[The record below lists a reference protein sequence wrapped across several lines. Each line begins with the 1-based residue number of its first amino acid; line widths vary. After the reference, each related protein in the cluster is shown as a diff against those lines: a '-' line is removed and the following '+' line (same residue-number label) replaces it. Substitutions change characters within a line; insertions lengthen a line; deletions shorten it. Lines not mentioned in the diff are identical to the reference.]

1 MQHPAEWIAFEHPLS
16 ERIRFLLRLEFL
28 FTEMRHHRADASVW
42 GLRSGVRTFLDM
54 LSVMGRTD
62 MRTELLKE
70 LGDQHA
76 ALARLARRPEVH
88 AARLAQVQAELAA
101 AIGGLQA
108 MSSSH
113 PAMMLRENE
122 FLFAILNRSSIP
134 GGICGFDLPAYH
146 RWLSR
151 PHEQAGHDLELW
163 SQRLRPLEHAIAL
176 YLQLL
181 RESSQPLER
190 VAEGGVYLHVP
201 QAPCQLVRVILPAP
215 ADVYPEISAG
225 KHRISIRLMQL
236 GDVNTRNQQ
245 ASGSIAFQLQC
256 CHLAG
261 HG

>member
-1 MQHPAEWIAFEHPLS
+1 MQQAAEWIAFEHPLS

-28 FTEMRHHRADASVW
+28 FAEFRHHRADTSVW
-42 GLRSGVRTFLDM
+42 GLRAGVHTFLDT

-70 LGDQHA
+70 LGDQQA
-76 ALARLARRPEVH
+76 ALKRLARRPEVNP
-88 AARLAQVQAELAA
+88 ARLEQVQGELAA
-101 AIGGLQA
+101 VIAGLHG

-151 PHEQAGHDLELW
+151 PHEDAERDLETW
-163 SQRLRPLEHAIAL
+163 SACLRPIERAIGL
-176 YLQLL
+176 FLDLL
-181 RESSQPLER
+181 RESSQPIER

-201 QAPCQLVRVILPAP
+201 QAPCQLVRVLLR
-215 ADVYPEISAG
+215 ADAAVYPEISAG
-225 KHRISIRLMQL
+225 KHRISIRLMRL
-236 GDVNTRNQQ
+236 GDVNARNVQ
-245 ASGSIAFQLQC
+245 AGGSIGFRLQC
-256 CHLAG
+256 CYLAG
-261 HG
+261 HA

>member
-1 MQHPAEWIAFEHPLS
+1 MQQAAEWIAFEHPLS

-28 FTEMRHHRADASVW
+28 FAELRHHRADASVW
-42 GLRSGVRTFLDM
+42 GLRAGVHTFLDT

-70 LGDQHA
+70 LADQLA
-76 ALARLARRPEVH
+76 ALGRLARRPEVN
-88 AARLAQVQAELAA
+88 AARLAQVQGEIGS
-101 AIGGLQA
+101 AIAGLQG

-122 FLFAILNRSSIP
+122 FLFAVLNRSSIP

-146 RWLSR
+146 RWLAR
-151 PHEQAGHDLELW
+151 PHDEAERDLETW
-163 SQRLRPLEHAIAL
+163 STRLRPIERAIGL

-181 RESSQPLER
+181 RESSEPIER
-190 VAEGGVYLHVP
+190 VAEGGIYLHVP
-201 QAPCQLVRVILPAP
+201 QAPCQLVRVLLPAE

-225 KHRISIRLMQL
+225 KHRISIRLMRL
-236 GDVNTRNQQ
+236 GDVNTRNNQ
-245 ASGSIAFQLQC
+245 AGGSIGFQFQC

-261 HG
+261 HA